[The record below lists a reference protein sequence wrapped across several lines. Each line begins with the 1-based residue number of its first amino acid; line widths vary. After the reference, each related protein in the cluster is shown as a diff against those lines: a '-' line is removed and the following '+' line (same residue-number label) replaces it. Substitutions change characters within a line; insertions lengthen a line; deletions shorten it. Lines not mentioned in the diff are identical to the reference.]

1 MTPVIAI
8 FDVGKT
14 NKKLLLFDAEY
25 RIVLEEQ
32 TQWEEILD
40 DDGFHGDD
48 LDRLTTWL
56 RRSLDAVLAD
66 ERFSVRA
73 VNFAAYGASLVHLN
87 GEGLPV
93 TPLYNYL
100 KPFPEGLHREFY
112 GQFGSPEFFCAETA
126 SPDLGMLNSGLQ
138 LYWLKYAK
146 PWIFRQIEHSLHLPQ
161 YCSSVLTGRPV
172 AEITSIG
179 CHTALWDFGREKY
192 HRWVFDEALHSL
204 GQMVLPSFV
213 TVKTNLTPR
222 PPLLLRGGGSQQNL
236 SPSPAERGPGGEVLE
251 IGVGIHDSS
260 AALVPYLMA
269 FKEPF
274 LLLSTG
280 TWCIAMNP
288 FSQETLTVDELRRD
302 CLCYLNYRG
311 EPVKAS
317 RLFAGNEHERRVK
330 LLAEYFG
337 VPGDFYKPIT
347 HDPARVASL
356 RERFIQA
363 RPEATDLGSLRDSAF
378 AERNLNEFADA
389 TEAYTQLLL
398 DLMAQQIASIQL
410 ARGGT
415 AVTKLFVD
423 GGFSRNPIY
432 MHLLAEAFPDL
443 EVYASEL
450 AQATALGAALVIAPS
465 WNPRPFGREMFKLKK
480 FSSPV
485 LLS

>member
-25 RIVLEEQ
+25 RVVFEEQ

-56 RRSLDAVLAD
+56 RTSLDAVLAD
-66 ERFSVRA
+66 SRFLVKA

-87 GEGLPV
+87 DEGQPL

-100 KPFPEGLHREFY
+100 KPFPEDLHREFY

-138 LYWLKYAK
+138 LYWLKHVK

-161 YCSSVLTGRPV
+161 YASFALTGRPV

-179 CHTALWDFGREKY
+179 CHTALWNFGLEKY
-192 HRWVFDEALHSL
+192 HRWVFDEGLHSL

-213 TVKTNLTPR
+213 TVKRNLTPR
-222 PPLLLRGGGSQQNL
+222 SPLLLRGGESFLRDTPSQQ
-236 SPSPAERGPGGEVLE
+236 ERGPGGEVLE
-251 IGVGIHDSS
+251 IGVGMHDSS

-269 FKEPF
+269 FDEPF

-288 FSQETLTVDELRRD
+288 FSQEPLTVDELRRD
-302 CLCYLNYRG
+302 CLSYLNFRG

-330 LLAEYFG
+330 WLSEYFG
-337 VPGDFYKPIT
+337 LPTDFYKHIGF
-347 HDPARVASL
+347 DAALVASL
-356 RERFIQA
+356 RGRFVQA
-363 RPEATDLGSLRDSAF
+363 RPEDADLGSLRDSAF
-378 AERNLNEFADA
+378 ADRNLNEFADA
-389 TEAYTQLLL
+389 TEAYHQLLL
-398 DLMAQQIASIQL
+398 DLMAQQIASIRL

-423 GGFSRNPIY
+423 GGFSRSPIY

-443 EVYASEL
+443 DVYASEL

-465 WNPRPFGREMFKLKK
+465 WNARPFGRELFKLKK
-480 FSSPV
+480 FTHPV
-485 LLS
+485 LS

>member
-14 NKKLLLFDAEY
+14 NKKLLLFDADY
-25 RIVLEEQ
+25 RIVFEEQ

-56 RRSLDAVLAD
+56 RSSLDAVLAD
-66 ERFSVRA
+66 ERFSVKA

-87 GEGLPV
+87 DEGQPV

-100 KPFPEGLHREFY
+100 KPFPEDLHREFY

-138 LYWLKYAK
+138 LYWLKHTK

-161 YCSSVLTGRPV
+161 YASFVLTGRPV

-179 CHTALWDFGREKY
+179 CHTALWDFAREKY
-192 HRWVFDEALHSL
+192 HRWVFDVALHSL

-213 TVKTNLTPR
+213 TVKKNLTP
-222 PPLLLRGGGSQQNL
+222 G
-236 SPSPAERGPGGEVLE
+236 PSPAERGENPVGFHSTPLSRRGAGGEVVE
-251 IGVGIHDSS
+251 IGVGMHDSS

-269 FKEPF
+269 FDEPF

-288 FSQETLTVDELRRD
+288 FSEEPLTIDELRRD
-302 CLCYLNYRG
+302 CLCYLNFRG

-330 LLAEYFG
+330 LLVEYFG
-337 VPGDFYKPIT
+337 VPADFYKTIAY
-347 HDPARVASL
+347 DPARIASL
-356 RERFIQA
+356 RERFSQA
-363 RPEATDLGSLRDSAF
+363 RPEDADLGSLHDSAF
-378 AERNLNEFADA
+378 ADRNLNEFADA

-398 DLMAQQIASIQL
+398 DLMAQQIASLRL

-423 GGFSRNPIY
+423 GGFSRNPTY

-443 EVYASEL
+443 QVYASEL

-465 WNPRPFGREMFKLKK
+465 WNPRPFGGEMFRLKK
-480 FSSPV
+480 YEW
-485 LLS
+485 L

>member
-14 NKKLLLFDAEY
+14 NKKLLLFDADY
-25 RIVLEEQ
+25 RIVFEEQ

-48 LDRLTTWL
+48 LDRLTSWL
-56 RRSLDAVLAD
+56 RTSLDAVLAD
-66 ERFSVRA
+66 KRFSVRA

-87 GEGLPV
+87 DEGQPV

-100 KPFPEGLHREFY
+100 KPFPEDLHREFY

-138 LYWLKYAK
+138 LYWLKYTK

-161 YCSSVLTGRPV
+161 YASFVLTGRPV

-179 CHTALWDFGREKY
+179 CHTALWDFARQKY
-192 HRWVFDEALHSL
+192 HRWVFDEGLHSL
-204 GQMVLPSFV
+204 GQMVLPSFL
-213 TVKTNLTPR
+213 TVKR
-222 PPLLLRGGGSQQNL
+222 PYPLPAQGGSFPGTKN
-236 SPSPAERGPGGEVLE
+236 PRERAGGDALE
-251 IGVGIHDSS
+251 IGVGMHDSS

-269 FKEPF
+269 FEEPF

-288 FSQETLTVDELRRD
+288 FSQEPLTVDELRRD
-302 CLCYLNYRG
+302 CLCYLNFRG

-330 LLAEYFG
+330 LLAEQFG
-337 VPGDFYKPIT
+337 LPGDFYKTIA
-347 HDPARVASL
+347 HDPARITLL
-356 RERFIQA
+356 RERFPQA
-363 RPEATDLGSLRDSAF
+363 RPENADLGSLHDSAF
-378 AERNLNEFADA
+378 AERDLGQFANA
-389 TEAYTQLLL
+389 VEAYTQLLL
-398 DLMAQQIASIQL
+398 DLMAQQIASIRL

-465 WNPRPFGREMFKLKK
+465 WNPRPFGREMFRLRR
-480 FSSPV
+480 FALNASPRP
-485 LLS
+485 SMRAEA